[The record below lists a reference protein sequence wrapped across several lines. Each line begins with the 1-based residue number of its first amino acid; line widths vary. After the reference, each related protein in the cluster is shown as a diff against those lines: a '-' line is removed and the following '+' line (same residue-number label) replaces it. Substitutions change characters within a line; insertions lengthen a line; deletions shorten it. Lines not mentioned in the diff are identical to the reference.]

1 MLGVS
6 FGEDPLLFLEISYT
20 TYASIMKVWYM
31 SMFCVF
37 SAFFHDLIFRYLLAK
52 LVFTVIFFNVT
63 LVNFPYRTSSYISFF
78 FFFVFAKMYIISTGT
93 HMLAKTLF
101 EVKVFEEIF
110 PDFWFVP
117 HFCAIGHQTG
127 HSKLQCFAKY
137 CATSVSRRTA
147 VFVSICSMF
156 WHLLAEHLL

>member
-1 MLGVS
+1 
-6 FGEDPLLFLEISYT
+6 
-20 TYASIMKVWYM
+20 
-31 SMFCVF
+31 
-37 SAFFHDLIFRYLLAK
+37 
-52 LVFTVIFFNVT
+52 
-63 LVNFPYRTSSYISFF
+63 
-78 FFFVFAKMYIISTGT
+78 
-93 HMLAKTLF
+93 MLAETLF

-156 WHLLAEHLL
+156 WHLLAEHLLKSNLLFCERFLNLDMFSEFAALLHQKNGKNFPIKMFWRLNVSETQPWLSKVWSKKFFKKRMTINKISVIMSIWRLKKELRKLERPKRN